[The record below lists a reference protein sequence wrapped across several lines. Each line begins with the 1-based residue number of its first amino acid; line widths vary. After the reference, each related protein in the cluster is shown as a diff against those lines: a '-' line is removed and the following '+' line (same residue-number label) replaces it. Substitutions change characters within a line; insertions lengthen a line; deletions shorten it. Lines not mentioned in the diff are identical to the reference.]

1 MRRSQNK
8 KIGLVIFPGSKNLRV
23 KIIAVLTNVLA
34 VLLRICVEKPRRYNF
49 DVAMNHLSK

>member
-1 MRRSQNK
+1 MTSIYASLAKQ

-34 VLLRICVEKPRRYNF
+34 VLLRGGFRGKATP
-49 DVAMNHLSK
+49 L